1 MQNKKNDSANAPRG
15 MSREGLVIFSYGF
28 RPFFLAAAIWAIISI
43 DIWAAF
49 LTLGL
54 PVATDYGP
62 LYWHAHEMLF
72 GFAPA
77 ILAGFLLTAIPN
89 WTGRLPIAGRPLM
102 CLFALW
108 SLGRIA
114 MLCSGVIGVAPAA
127 AIDALFLPAMLVLSA
142 REVVAGKKWK
152 DLKVVAGLVVLSA
165 ANLLF
170 HIQAIV
176 GNGPD
181 VSIRLGLG
189 AYVLLVTIVGGRILP
204 SFTRNWINQF
214 GRTDFPVPYNRFDA
228 TSIIMGAISLAI
240 WSFAPQSLVSGALG
254 LLAAGLNMA
263 RLVRWRG
270 WTTWPEPIVFIL
282 HAAFAFVPLGFAAIA
297 LEAVGLPE
305 LVVLHVF
312 AIGGVSLMM
321 LAVMTRASRGH
332 TGRKLKAGLIT
343 NVSYFLLAAV
353 ALVRPTAE
361 LLPGYGGVIV
371 LLAAI
376 GWTAAFG
383 LFVYE
388 HTGMLCMGRKPLT
401 IRGS

>member
-1 MQNKKNDSANAPRG
+1 

-28 RPFFLAAAIWAIISI
+28 RPFFLAAAIWAIVSI

-49 LTLGL
+49 LTLDV

-108 SLGRIA
+108 TAGRIA
-114 MLCSGVIGVAPAA
+114 MLSTGEIGVVPAA

-142 REVVAGKKWK
+142 REVMAGKKWK
-152 DLKVVAGLVVLSA
+152 DLKVVAGLVVLASA
-165 ANLLF
+165 NVLF
-170 HIQAIV
+170 HIQAI
-176 GNGPD
+176 GGHGPD

-214 GRTDFPVPYNRFDA
+214 GRTDFPVPYNHFDA
-228 TSIIMGAISLAI
+228 TSIIIGAMSLAV
-240 WSFAPQSLVSGALG
+240 WSFAPESLASGALG
-254 LLAAGLNMA
+254 LIAAALNVA

-297 LEAVGLPE
+297 LESVGLPE
-305 LVVLHVF
+305 LAVLHVF
-312 AIGGVSLMM
+312 AIGCVSLMM

-332 TGRKLKAGLIT
+332 TGRKLKSGVIT
-343 NVSYFLLAAV
+343 NVSYVLLAAV

-361 LLPGYGGVIV
+361 LVPAYGDSIV

-376 GWTAAFG
+376 GWTAAFV
-383 LFVYE
+383 LFLFE
-388 HTGMLCMGRKPLT
+388 HAGMLCFGRKPLT
-401 IRGS
+401 VRGS

>member
-28 RPFFLAAAIWAIISI
+28 RPFFLAAAIWAIVSI

-49 LTLGL
+49 LTLDV

-108 SLGRIA
+108 TAGRIA
-114 MLCSGVIGVAPAA
+114 MLSTGEIGVVPAA

-142 REVVAGKKWK
+142 REVMAGKKWK
-152 DLKVVAGLVVLSA
+152 DLKVVAGLVVLASA
-165 ANLLF
+165 NVLF
-170 HIQAIV
+170 HIQAI
-176 GNGPD
+176 GGHGPD

-214 GRTDFPVPYNRFDA
+214 GRTDFPVPYNHFDA
-228 TSIIMGAISLAI
+228 TSIIIGAMSLAV
-240 WSFAPQSLVSGALG
+240 WSFAPESLASGALG
-254 LLAAGLNMA
+254 LIAAALNVA

-297 LEAVGLPE
+297 LESVGLPE
-305 LVVLHVF
+305 LAVLHVF
-312 AIGGVSLMM
+312 AIGCVSLMM

-332 TGRKLKAGLIT
+332 TGRKLKSGVIT
-343 NVSYFLLAAV
+343 NVSYVLLAAV

-361 LLPGYGGVIV
+361 LVPAYGDSIV

-376 GWTAAFG
+376 GWTAAFV
-383 LFVYE
+383 LFLFE
-388 HTGMLCMGRKPLT
+388 HAGMLCFGRKPLT
-401 IRGS
+401 VRGS